1 MHQTAYKG
9 IILAGGS
16 GTRLHPLTST
26 VSKQLMPIYDKP
38 MIYYPLATLM
48 LAGIRDIL
56 VITTPR
62 DQQAFAELLGTGEQW
77 GINISY
83 TVQPSP
89 DGLAQAFILGADF
102 VGNAPTALVLGD
114 NIFYGGG
121 LTKKL
126 RLAAQRETGA
136 SVFAYY
142 VKDPERYGV
151 VEFDAMGQAISIEE
165 KPKAARSNYAVTG
178 LYFYDNDVVDIARN
192 IKPSARG
199 ELEITDVNRA
209 YLEQNSLT
217 VEVMSRGTAWLDTG
231 THNSLI
237 DAANFIRVVEERQG
251 LKIACPEEIA
261 FRMGYIDA
269 EQLLALA
276 KPLAKSGYG
285 IYLEGLLRDKGTYW
299 DEY

>member
-1 MHQTAYKG
+1 
-9 IILAGGS
+9 
-16 GTRLHPLTST
+16 
-26 VSKQLMPIYDKP
+26 
-38 MIYYPLATLM
+38 M

-77 GINISY
+77 GINIRY

-126 RLAAQRETGA
+126 RLAAQRETGRRSLPTTLRIPSA
-136 SVFAYY
+136 TAWWNLMPS
-142 VKDPERYGV
+142 
-151 VEFDAMGQAISIEE
+151 GQAISIEE
-165 KPKAARSNYAVTG
+165 KPEAARSNYAVTG

-209 YLEQNSLT
+209 IS
-217 VEVMSRGTAWLDTG
+217 
-231 THNSLI
+231 
-237 DAANFIRVVEERQG
+237 
-251 LKIACPEEIA
+251 
-261 FRMGYIDA
+261 
-269 EQLLALA
+269 
-276 KPLAKSGYG
+276 
-285 IYLEGLLRDKGTYW
+285 
-299 DEY
+299 